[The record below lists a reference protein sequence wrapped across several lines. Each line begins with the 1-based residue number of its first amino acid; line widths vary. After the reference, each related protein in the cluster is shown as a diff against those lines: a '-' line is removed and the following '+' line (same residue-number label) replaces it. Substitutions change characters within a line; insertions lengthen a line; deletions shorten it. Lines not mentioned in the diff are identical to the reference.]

1 MKLMNNLA
9 FESMIEYYESIHGT
23 KYREMHLTL
32 LRRGYEL
39 GFDISLYADPRFE
52 NEQLNIIFDG
62 LHKGLDVKLY
72 ADIEMD
78 SFQMDEIRDGL
89 KEGLDMSVCSDA
101 KFPWYVMHFTR
112 ICLAHNCETKLILDE
127 TLTFEQ
133 ATDIINRLI
142 PNWTKH

>member
-9 FESMIEYYESIHGT
+9 FESMLEKYESIYDT
-23 KYREMHLTL
+23 KYREMHVTL

-72 ADIEMD
+72 ANIEMD
-78 SFQMDEIRDGL
+78 SFQMDEISDGL
-89 KEGLDMSVCSDA
+89 KEGLDMSVCADA

-112 ICLAHNCETKLILDE
+112 ICLAHDRDITLILDE

-133 ATDIINRLI
+133 AHDIMNKLV
-142 PNWTKH
+142 PNWANY